1 MQIEGGKVVA
11 MTNFIFLGSKITV
24 DSNCSHEI
32 KRCLFLAKVY
42 IVKAM
47 VFSSSHVWI
56 WELNHKE
63 GRAPKN
69 WCFQIMVLEKTLE
82 SLLNSKEIK
91 PVNPKGSQS
100 WIFIGRTNVEAESPL
115 LWPPDVKSWLI
126 GKEAWCWERMK
137 AKGEEGGRG
146 RDGWIASLTQW
157 TWIWANFR
165 I

>member
-1 MQIEGGKVVA
+1 MLVPWKES
-11 MTNFIFLGSKITV
+11 MTNINSTSKIR
-24 DSNCSHEI
+24 DIN
-32 KRCLFLAKVY
+32 LLAKVY

-100 WIFIGRTNVEAESPL
+100 WIFIGRTDVEAESPL

-146 RDGWIASLTQW
+146 RAGWIASLTQW

>member
-1 MQIEGGKVVA
+1 MLVPWKES
-11 MTNFIFLGSKITV
+11 MTNINSTSKIR
-24 DSNCSHEI
+24 DIN
-32 KRCLFLAKVY
+32 LLAKVY

-56 WELNHKE
+56 WVLNHKE